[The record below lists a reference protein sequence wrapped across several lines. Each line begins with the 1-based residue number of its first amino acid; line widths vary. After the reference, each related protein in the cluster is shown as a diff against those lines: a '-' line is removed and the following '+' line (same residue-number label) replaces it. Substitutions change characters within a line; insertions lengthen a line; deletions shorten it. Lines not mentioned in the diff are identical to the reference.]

1 MYLCFSTLHT
11 DKAKFIEK
19 HERMPVYEAIYLCV
33 CSLSLSLSQEE
44 ESLPVDMMLELLD
57 ELFDIRDGGQW
68 IRRQLPLLLK
78 QLAGGKISRKIVE
91 TSDWLTS
98 AEQVSGYIRN
108 LGSRLWPGGFPAVS
122 QSTPPMDV
130 KALRT
135 LVARAQLIG
144 SIPGQLE

>member
-1 MYLCFSTLHT
+1 MIKTTSTSPLQ
-11 DKAKFIEK
+11 D
-19 HERMPVYEAIYLCV
+19 
-33 CSLSLSLSQEE
+33 E

-57 ELFDIRDGGQW
+57 ELFDISDGGQW
-68 IRRQLPLLLK
+68 IRRQLPMLLK

-98 AEQVSGYIRN
+98 PEQVAGDIRD
-108 LGSRLWPGGFPAVS
+108 LGNAMWPGGFPAAPRPE
-122 QSTPPMDV
+122 PPSDV

-144 SIPGQLE
+144 SIPGESSDAVALYIQKLMTYFH

>member
-1 MYLCFSTLHT
+1 MLSLFLCF
-11 DKAKFIEK
+11 
-19 HERMPVYEAIYLCV
+19 
-33 CSLSLSLSQEE
+33 LSWQEE

-91 TSDWLTS
+91 VSDWLTS

-108 LGSRLWPGGFPAVS
+108 LGNRLWPGGFPAVS
-122 QSTPPMDV
+122 QQTPPTDV

-144 SIPGQLE
+144 SIPGQNLAAAVVLYTDSRITL